1 MIPIII
7 GDIPI
12 IYGDPLSGLLTTLG
26 FFFAVI
32 AGRQLGLK
40 RMRTQN
46 SKTKPKTKP
55 INDTLVMPNTA
66 RTRNFCG
73 F

>member
-26 FFFAVI
+26 VFFALI
-32 AGRQLGLK
+32 AGRQLGLR
-40 RMRTQN
+40 RMRTRPQKR
-46 SKTKPKTKP
+46 SQ
-55 INDTLVMPNTA
+55 
-66 RTRNFCG
+66 
-73 F
+73 